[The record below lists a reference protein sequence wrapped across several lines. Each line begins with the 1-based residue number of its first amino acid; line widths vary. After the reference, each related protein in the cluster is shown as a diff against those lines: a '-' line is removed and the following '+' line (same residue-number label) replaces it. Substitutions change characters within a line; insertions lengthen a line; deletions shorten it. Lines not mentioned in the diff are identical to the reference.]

1 MLSGKSA
8 EFRLRA
14 LLFPDME
21 VKKCYCLSFLL
32 SFVFEEYILIARSR
46 APAAM
51 EDGLYSKNAAVR
63 IVLRHKPL
71 AILSIYLLTGS
82 RKLSSS
88 KMRWNRSR
96 NGRGDM

>member
-8 EFRLRA
+8 VIRLRV
-14 LLFPDME
+14 LLFPNVD
-21 VKKCYCLSFLL
+21 VKPCVVLSYLL

-46 APAAM
+46 AAAAM

-96 NGRGDM
+96 NGSGDM

>member
-8 EFRLRA
+8 VTRFRV
-14 LLFPDME
+14 LLFPMD
-21 VKKCYCLSFLL
+21 VKQCIGCLSYLL

-46 APAAM
+46 AAAAM

-71 AILSIYLLTGS
+71 AILSIYLLYGS